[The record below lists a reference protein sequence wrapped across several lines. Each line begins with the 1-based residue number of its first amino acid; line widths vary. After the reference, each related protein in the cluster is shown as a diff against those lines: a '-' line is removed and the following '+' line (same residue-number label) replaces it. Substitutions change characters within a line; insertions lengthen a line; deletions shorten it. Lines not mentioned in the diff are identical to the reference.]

1 MRFARRL
8 IFATLLCVPIACP
21 KSADAAA
28 AMPSWRAS
36 PVFAKMHR
44 EVPECRMTS
53 ER

>member
-1 MRFARRL
+1 MRAFARRIVL
-8 IFATLLCVPIACP
+8 ITVLCVPMACP
-21 KSADAAA
+21 KPVDAAE
-28 AMPSWRAS
+28 WRAS